1 LTGHSAALS
10 ADVNAFSTAFAISA
24 LIRLFLQ
31 QLMGMPLKLLLV
43 QLIEMILGMRKPIQ
57 LEMLVMLGRLH
68 IQLMFVKLVMPGM
81 RLFQPLLGITL
92 VMLLLQLMLE
102 MKLELFQKLRLE
114 ILVQLMIMEM
124 ILIQMMG
131 ILLVQFLFQ
140 LIMSMLVRLLTLG
153 MPRMTHGLVF

>member
-1 LTGHSAALS
+1 
-10 ADVNAFSTAFAISA
+10 
-24 LIRLFLQ
+24 
-31 QLMGMPLKLLLV
+31 
-43 QLIEMILGMRKPIQ
+43 MRKPIQ